1 MVKEDKE
8 MTKKE
13 FIDYLNGLKKNF
25 EEDNKE
31 LRQSPNNEDKG
42 IMYNRGYITCID
54 NVIDKLKD
62 VNVEEQKSQIEFN
75 KTLEEYMEKFGK
87 NYINGELWDFSLED
101 MNSGAIELNPE
112 QVYWQIEDRLYET
125 KVL

>member
-1 MVKEDKE
+1 

-31 LRQSPNNEDKG
+31 LRKSPNNEDVG
-42 IMYNRGYITCID
+42 IAYNRGYITCIE

-62 VNVEEQKSQIEFN
+62 VNVEEPKSQIEFN